1 MKLTSV
7 YIRTYI
13 CVHTSIYVYTYVCM
27 YICLYA
33 CICIYMYVCK
43 KKTNKQ
49 TNGSNKIYTY
59 KIYIKKKNKK
69 YTDTPIH
76 KYFFLALS
84 PAPPQP
90 PFFCHC
96 NMTETRTRNDITY
109 EKEKKIRTS
118 ACNMA
123 TQSQHGMDSQIQMH

>member
-43 KKTNKQ
+43 KKINKQ

-59 KIYIKKKNKK
+59 KIYIKKKK
-69 YTDTPIH
+69 
-76 KYFFLALS
+76 
-84 PAPPQP
+84 
-90 PFFCHC
+90 
-96 NMTETRTRNDITY
+96 R
-109 EKEKKIRTS
+109 
-118 ACNMA
+118 
-123 TQSQHGMDSQIQMH
+123 

>member
-43 KKTNKQ
+43 KKQTNKQ
-49 TNGSNKIYTY
+49 TDQIR
-59 KIYIKKKNKK
+59 YIHTK
-69 YTDTPIH
+69 YT
-76 KYFFLALS
+76 
-84 PAPPQP
+84 
-90 PFFCHC
+90 
-96 NMTETRTRNDITY
+96 
-109 EKEKKIRTS
+109 
-118 ACNMA
+118 
-123 TQSQHGMDSQIQMH
+123 